1 MKKKYKILGAAAASA
16 TGFSQGLLPESDFG
30 TEICGG
36 EFENPMVGVSDTST
50 LIEKEYS
57 RWLVKEEKN
66 LQNEVKATCIRNLNP
81 TDRESEKE
89 FLQNLRRDLK
99 ISDCRQESGKYSTIY
114 KFKTSEFSEVS
125 LRMISKF
132 HMYLTVQMK
141 GKKEGKDRKN
151 QETYLYRCLDLL
163 LPKDFSKTFYEE
175 LFKDY
180 FNPSLSLDNE
190 YLNLRD

>member
-57 RWLVKEEKN
+57 RWLVEEEKH

-81 TDRESEKE
+81 TNRVVEKE
-89 FLQNLRRDLK
+89 ILLKLRSHLK
-99 ISDCRQESGKYSTIY
+99 NSECQESGKYSTIY
-114 KFKTSEFSEVS
+114 KFKSSRSEFKEVS

-141 GKKEGKDRKN
+141 DALIYCFPKIFQKLFMRS
-151 QETYLYRCLDLL
+151 YLKIILIRV
-163 LPKDFSKTFYEE
+163 
-175 LFKDY
+175 
-180 FNPSLSLDNE
+180 
-190 YLNLRD
+190 